1 MQEILLRNYEVS
13 IWTLQDSFITILK
26 HSTLENKGQLQY
38 CKMNLKDDGTQELS
52 FSLPMYIYDG
62 NQRIEN
68 PIWFNTRNG
77 TLIANMRKVKVIFNK
92 KTEVEE
98 VFEFIITKVTEKHEN
113 AELTC
118 EVQCEGLAFHELGK
132 IGYKI
137 ELNQDNY
144 IEEWGKWAST
154 VYSDEKEYYAQ
165 EPKNNIN
172 YWCDI
177 IFNNSSWHYS
187 VQMDWT
193 AYDGLVIVQFLNS
206 TSSRVLW
213 ALVDHALV
221 EEPNLSLWPSMIEN
235 GLWEIDETG
244 TAIAQVGDENE
255 VIYVGLKEYAS
266 LTEEQKIGINKVREK
281 LNLRRYDTIYEEP
294 YVSSWEIK
302 EQNQLLTPAYTE
314 ELHEKLR
321 LLDETESNIY
331 NLTQTIAETFGVFCK
346 YKYYY
351 DDTYHIID
359 REVIFYNNFIQ
370 ESSGNIDITYPYN
383 STEISRELD
392 GTDTITKMFV
402 KSLTDEVSETGWA
415 TIMDTPANKSGEDYI
430 LNFDYLHEIGT
441 ISEEQYAEIPNYE
454 ALMHSLNSQIK
465 PLENQLI
472 AYQNEYTD
480 VSAAETFAKNA
491 VALDTERVSAT
502 NDLLNSLTDNTGILS
517 ITAARPEIY
526 YIIPDSANEGLYCI
540 NIRQQGIIEDSIHI
554 YKKYNISSLTFDKE
568 IKNFTTEKIENNLTG
583 KITNLTP
590 FDTDVDNGIVANKVY
605 VIYNYSPKL
614 YYEEIKKTWLNRLK
628 KDQKEYD
635 KQHARAIELDG
646 EKDTDGNRISDGLIQ
661 SVQKELDTLFNQKE
675 EAIKKFERM
684 MGPAL
689 REGTWQ
695 PEDDYANYGDKHS
708 VNLTLDNKTNINNEV
723 FISLGWDNELF
734 DNELKNYYIIGA
746 DEKKVYYPCIN
757 LTNYLNRFTEKNLN
771 ANVERDNIIINSLS
785 FIFEDSNIQENNKR
799 YFAIGSQ
806 SQFAFLQNKE
816 TGIVIPVLM
825 LTGAKDTLI
834 DIDINKNVKN
844 EFIGFVEINEANI
857 TTTPLIDT
865 SEIEWINT
873 DELENYEIVYPRIQI
888 SSGNLKISENE
899 LSVLRNNSLI
909 SNYTDYYI
917 LSRDSKDI
925 NNQYQLREYITIRP
939 ETIVRSG
946 QLKGTYKCNYT
957 ISNTS
962 LLIYLDAIQVLKE
975 NAYPKVSYTVKPA
988 LTNKSFSY
996 IAYKTLNKI
1005 THINDYELK
1014 FKYVQG
1020 YISELN
1026 LDLDQPWEDDIV
1038 INNYKTKFEDL
1049 FTTIVAQTEQMKKN
1063 SYVVGIASQAFNPN
1077 GEINTDVLQD
1087 SIGNIEYSF
1096 NNGLLSITENNGILA
1111 QNDDGVVALRKDG
1124 IFTATEKD
1132 SNGDWKWNTG
1142 IIPSGINASLIKT
1155 GQLDTN
1161 LIRIYAGKDLKFQMN
1176 AEGIFAYKAWSQ
1188 EKTSGLSDSDKNIIA
1203 NHFSENDLN
1212 LKQYV
1217 VHNAEGLFL
1226 RAERGSPVIQNN
1238 QLKTLNKTID
1248 RVEVS
1253 WDGFILRNWKDDKV
1267 FFADP
1272 DTGNLTV
1279 KGNIQATS
1287 LTIVS
1292 GSDENGISIDSY
1304 INQNSSTTYSFP
1316 AISGENLPD
1325 TGIENINFINGDL
1338 WINTSDNN
1346 KMYRY
1351 NGQAWILV
1359 SDTRILSLQNNYN
1372 SLNNNYTTLQQGYNT
1387 LQQNYNSLN
1396 TSKNRTYLSNG
1407 VPPTDNDY
1415 HEGDLLIDTSNKNKL
1430 YRYNGS
1436 TWDSAQDTGLTDF
1449 NLTSNASIISVESKG
1464 YNFNN
1469 HSPSIKLSP
1478 DTGLLIKGQKTE
1490 NENSYPFF
1498 QVTSTGMG
1506 FFRYGQEIVEGQ
1518 TQDKIDNLLYYKDG
1532 DLILVGEVQASSG
1545 KIGPWNIGGN
1555 AIYTGN
1561 ADSFDNVNDNGI
1573 YLGKSGLR
1581 LGQAIEMQ
1589 IDPDNNSFKEFT
1601 IYDTDNKLPNSDSE
1615 ETENDSE
1622 KIKYDYFF
1630 KIKREIPEGETAY
1643 QTKFNLKNVAFEDD
1657 FIQSIVASV
1666 PSDIYKTTSSTD
1678 NSFPSTA
1685 TNGSLGVLYSDVQ
1698 QSGQTVTVFNANNIP
1713 YISGTAFYPGEPSET
1728 NGRNARV
1735 FGLRLNRWNVNGTKN
1750 APPEDGLKNY
1760 CRAGVAE
1767 TPDNVSGTVSCVQA
1781 NADLTAGANFTLQFQ
1796 YKTYNGSN
1804 YDLISENSTRS
1815 QGIIIQ
1821 IYKNSPSQPEQPE
1834 QPDKVATTLIA
1845 SGTFQVPFTDIKKDD
1860 NSTWAA
1866 EISLQAKAAI
1876 EKDAYYSVILYSKVQ
1891 HSLIFVDV
1899 TSVRIGDSQGS
1910 SATQNPPYGLYLK
1923 TQNKWVL
1930 LSGGNGAPSTIE
1942 NTNQVENNG
1951 TTEND
1956 RN

>member
-1 MQEILLRNYEVS
+1 MQEILLRSYEVS

-26 HSTLENKGQLQY
+26 HSNLENKGQLQH

-177 IFNNSSWHYS
+177 IFDNSSWHYS

-302 EQNQLLTPAYTE
+302 EQNQLLTPAHTE
-314 ELHEKLR
+314 ELREKLR
-321 LLDETESNIY
+321 LFDESESNIY

-402 KSLTDEVSETGWA
+402 KSLTDEISETGWA

-491 VALDTERVSAT
+491 VALDTERASAT

-526 YIIPDSANEGLYCI
+526 YMIPDSANEGLYCI

-554 YKKYNISSLTFDKE
+554 YKKYNISSLTLDKE

-590 FDTDVDNGIVANKVY
+590 FDTNVNDGIVANKVY

-734 DNELKNYYIIGA
+734 DNELKNYYIIGT

-771 ANVERDNIIINSLS
+771 ANAERDNIIINSLS

-825 LTGAKDTLI
+825 LTGAEDTLI
-834 DIDINKNVKN
+834 DIDINKNVEN

-939 ETIVRSG
+939 EAIVRSG
-946 QLKGTYKCNYT
+946 QLEGTYKCNYT

-1096 NNGLLSITENNGILA
+1096 NNGLLSITENDGILA

-1188 EKTSGLSDSDKNIIA
+1188 EKTSGLSKPDKNIIA

-1226 RAERGSPVIQNN
+1226 RAESGSPVIQNN

-1253 WDGFILRNWKDDKV
+1253 WDGLILRNWENVDV
-1267 FFADP
+1267 FYADP
-1272 DTGNLTV
+1272 DTGNLT
-1279 KGNIQATS
+1279 
-1287 LTIVS
+1287 LTGTVH
-1292 GSDENGISIDSY
+1292 
-1304 INQNSSTTYSFP
+1304 
-1316 AISGENLPD
+1316 A
-1325 TGIENINFINGDL
+1325 
-1338 WINTSDNN
+1338 
-1346 KMYRY
+1346 
-1351 NGQAWILV
+1351 
-1359 SDTRILSLQNNYN
+1359 
-1372 SLNNNYTTLQQGYNT
+1372 
-1387 LQQNYNSLN
+1387 
-1396 TSKNRTYLSNG
+1396 SNG
-1407 VPPTDNDY
+1407 
-1415 HEGDLLIDTSNKNKL
+1415 E
-1430 YRYNGS
+1430 
-1436 TWDSAQDTGLTDF
+1436 
-1449 NLTSNASIISVESKG
+1449 
-1464 YNFNN
+1464 
-1469 HSPSIKLSP
+1469 
-1478 DTGLLIKGQKTE
+1478 
-1490 NENSYPFF
+1490 
-1498 QVTSTGMG
+1498 
-1506 FFRYGQEIVEGQ
+1506 
-1518 TQDKIDNLLYYKDG
+1518 
-1532 DLILVGEVQASSG
+1532 
-1545 KIGPWNIGGN
+1545 IGPWIIGTN
-1555 AIYTGN
+1555 AIYTGDT
-1561 ADSFDNVNDNGI
+1561 DSFDDNTGI
-1573 YLGKSGLR
+1573 YLGKEGLR
-1581 LGQAIEMQ
+1581 LGNAIEMQ

-1601 IYDTDNKLPNSDSE
+1601 IYDTDNPLPNSNS
-1615 ETENDSE
+1615 
-1622 KIKYDYFF
+1622 YDYFF
-1630 KIKREIPEGETAY
+1630 KVKRELPEGETEY

-1666 PSDIYKTTSSTD
+1666 PSDIYKITSSTD

-1698 QSGQTVTVFNANNIP
+1698 QSGQTVTVFNADNIP
-1713 YISGTAFYPGEPSET
+1713 YKNGTAFYPGEPSAD
-1728 NGRNARV
+1728 NGRNTRV
-1735 FGLRLNRWNVNGTKN
+1735 FGLRLNRWNVNGTSN
-1750 APPEDGLKNY
+1750 APAEVGLENY

-1796 YKTYNGSN
+1796 YKTSNGSN
-1804 YDLISENSTRS
+1804 YDPISGSSTRS

-1821 IYKNSPSQPEQPE
+1821 IYKNSSSEPDQPEK
-1834 QPDKVATTLIA
+1834 PDKVETTLIA

-1910 SATQNPPYGLYLK
+1910 SASQNPPYGLYLK
-1923 TQNKWVL
+1923 TQNKWIL
-1930 LSGGNGAPSTIE
+1930 LSGGNGAPNTIE
-1942 NTNQVENNG
+1942 NTNQTENNG

-1956 RN
+1956 GN